1 MKKALLVLLSVTFI
15 LSFAAC
21 SPKATL
27 TSSWVDPSLKGYSAN
42 DVLVLGV
49 SKDETRLKLYE
60 NVFVDEFAK
69 NNIRAIAS
77 HKVIGT
83 VLEPD
88 RESVEAA
95 VKKSGASSVLV
106 THVVDRQSESH
117 TIPGSVHY
125 RTTGFYGYY
134 GQAFTRVHMPATDVT
149 RTVVQLESNL
159 YDISTNSLVWSA
171 QSEAIN
177 PELLRTDFERIIG
190 LLVADMKEKKIIQ

>member
-1 MKKALLVLLSVTFI
+1 MKKALLVLLSMTFI

-42 DVLVLGV
+42 NVLVLAV
-49 SKDETRLKLYE
+49 SKNETRLKLYE

-69 NNIRAIAS
+69 NNIRATAS
-77 HKVIGT
+77 HKEIGI
-83 VLEPD
+83 VSEPNRAD
-88 RESVEAA
+88 IEAA
-95 VKKSGASSVLV
+95 IKKTGASSVLITV
-106 THVVDRQSESH
+106 VVDRQSESH

-125 RTTGFYGYY
+125 QTTGFYGYY
-134 GQAFTRVHMPATDVT
+134 GQAFTRVRMPATDVT
-149 RTVVQLESNL
+149 KIVVRMESNL
-159 YDISTNSLVWSA
+159 YDVSTNSLVWTA

-190 LLVADMKEKKIIQ
+190 LLVADMKEKRIIQ